1 MKKQNVLILV
11 IALIGIGFT
20 SCSQSDSAKK
30 VSLKS
35 QQDSLNYYLGY
46 LNGHSAREQYLKE
59 DSSKEAIDS
68 FINKLDD
75 AVKQK
80 DELEK
85 MGIQFGQFLKEME
98 TKGLRGDSTIKL
110 NKKLI
115 EQGMVNGL
123 KGFKEG
129 MTAQEAGQYFQKTM
143 TAIEQAKR
151 PKMAQPA
158 PLNLQDSNPD
168 KDGAPAPAPKSAK

>member
-11 IALIGIGFT
+11 IALITIGFT

-46 LNGHSAREQYLKE
+46 LNGKSAREQYLRE
-59 DSSKEAIDS
+59 DTSKAAIDS
-68 FINKLDD
+68 FVTKLDN

-80 DELEK
+80 DELKK
-85 MGIQFGQFLKEME
+85 MGVQFGQFLKEME

-110 NKKLI
+110 DKKLI

-123 KGFKEG
+123 KGYKEG

-143 TAIEQAKR
+143 TAIEQDKR
-151 PKMAQPA
+151 PKMAPPA
-158 PLNLQDSNPD
+158 PLNVPD
-168 KDGAPAPAPKSAK
+168 NKTAPAPKPAK